1 MKILFNSAL
10 KKYHE
15 NKFIESELLCRKVLN
30 KNINHFPSLNL
41 IGILL
46 IKKGKLQDARKA
58 LEKAIKI
65 NPKYIFAHYNMG
77 NVLNLLGKSQEAID
91 SYNNAINLNPKFIDA
106 QLNLG
111 NIFQKSGQHKLAV
124 NCYLKVLKI
133 DPYRAEVHNNLGIT
147 FRELRDQKKAINHCK
162 KAILINP
169 KLAVAYNTL
178 GVMFRE
184 LGEKQKAINHF
195 RKAVK
200 YDPKNLNYLYHLTNL
215 KEDIL
220 DLHLKKSIHK
230 LIKSKS
236 LSKNNL
242 AYGNL
247 LLSKYEFYNGNY
259 KKEFNYLIEGHK
271 FFFESQYK
279 SFENSIKYLNKL
291 PKKIEEL
298 NFKELDEK
306 IKIINNIKPIFIVG
320 VPRSGS
326 TLIEKIIA
334 SSSRKIPIGEEIGI
348 IQNIFQK
355 EIMSNKK
362 SLNFYIEN
370 IKNILINQ
378 YNQRG
383 LIKKNANF
391 IFTDKSLEN
400 FFYIGLIK
408 IIFPH
413 AKVINCKRDPLS
425 SIISIIKN
433 NLNKIAWAHTTEY
446 IFKYFDM
453 YFQYIE
459 YWNNLFP
466 DFIYDLQYEKF
477 VSNLE
482 IESKK
487 LLEYCKIPW
496 NKECLEFYKRSDLIS
511 KTTSNLQ
518 IRKPINQDSLKKY
531 EPYKKL
537 LLQYAD
543 KYKWI

>member
-15 NKFIESELLCRKVLN
+15 NKFIESELLCRKVLE
-30 KNINHFPSLNL
+30 KDINHFPSLNL

-46 IKKGKLQDARKA
+46 IKKGKLQDARDA
-58 LEKAIKI
+58 LEKAVKI
-65 NPKYIFAHYNMG
+65 NPKFT
-77 NVLNLLGKSQEAID
+77 
-91 SYNNAINLNPKFIDA
+91 DA

-111 NIFQKSGQHKLAV
+111 NIFQKLGQLNLAV

-133 DPYRAEVHNNLGIT
+133 DPYRAEVHNNLAIT
-147 FRELRDQKKAINHCK
+147 FRELKDQKKAINHCK
-162 KAILINP
+162 KAIQSNP
-169 KLAVAYNTL
+169 KLSIAYNTL
-178 GVMFRE
+178 GVLYRE
-184 LGEKQKAINHF
+184 LGKKQKAINNF
-195 RKAVK
+195 KKAVK
-200 YDPKNLNYLYHLTNL
+200 YDSKNLSYLYQLADL
-215 KEDIL
+215 KEEIL
-220 DLHLKKSIHK
+220 DSHLKKIIHK

-236 LSKNNL
+236 SSKNNL

-271 FFFESQYK
+271 FFFESQQK
-279 SFENSIKYLNKL
+279 SFEYSLRYLNKL
-291 PKKIEEL
+291 TKKIQEF
-298 NFKELDEK
+298 NFKELDRK
-306 IKIINNIKPIFIVG
+306 FKIINDIKPIFIVG

-355 EIMSNKK
+355 EIMSNKNN
-362 SLNFYIEN
+362 LNHYLEN
-370 IKNILINQ
+370 IKNNIINE
-378 YNQRG
+378 YKQRG

-413 AKVINCKRDPLS
+413 AKIINCKRDPLS

-466 DFIYDLQYEKF
+466 NFIYDLQYEKL
-477 VSNLE
+477 VNNLE
-482 IESKK
+482 TESKK
-487 LLEYCKIPW
+487 LLEYCNLPW
-496 NKECLEFYKRSDLIS
+496 NKECLEFYKRNDLIS

-518 IRKPINQDSLKKY
+518 IRKPINQDSLNKY

-537 LLQYAD
+537 LLQYTD
-543 KYKWI
+543 KFKWIY